1 MKSKMNELR
10 AALKSSKVKFQYTKM
25 NGEVRKA
32 YGTQNPEFI
41 PDDFKVT
48 SVNDSDKKVVT
59 YFDLDKIGW
68 RNVSVTSEVTI

>member
-25 NGEVRKA
+25 NGEIRKA

-41 PDDFKVT
+41 PEDFKST
-48 SVNDSDKKVVT
+48 SINESNKKVIT
-59 YFDLDKIGW
+59 YFDLEKMGW
-68 RNVSVTSEVTI
+68 RNVSETAEVTI